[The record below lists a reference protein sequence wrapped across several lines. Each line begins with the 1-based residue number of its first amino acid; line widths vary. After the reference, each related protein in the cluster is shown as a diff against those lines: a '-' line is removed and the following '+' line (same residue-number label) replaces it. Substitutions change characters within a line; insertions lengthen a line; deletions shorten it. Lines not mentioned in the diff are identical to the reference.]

1 VTDDLRV
8 EQRLVLRDPFAESP
22 GCPGRTASP
31 IIRVMKRY
39 GIAEEQLAHVT
50 CYRTVGPITV
60 NGDLEKPAWRRL
72 ARSGRFV
79 DMVSG
84 APALYDTRVACQW
97 DDERF
102 YVAYWVEEP
111 QVSATLR
118 ERDSFIWNDNDVE
131 LFVAG
136 DDCYYE
142 LELNAFG
149 TVYEAFFVWQ
159 DALRRGSRFDRPE
172 LDVYARDVDLL
183 GGFQDASRW
192 GKHPRGRRFAFLDY
206 DLDGLRTAVSV
217 DGRIND
223 PSTTDRGWTV
233 ELALPWASLAALF
246 DGRTLPPREGETLR
260 CDFSRFEALRVHGK
274 ALPENPGWSLNPHGV
289 YDSHIPESFSV
300 VHFTTRS
307 APDGGESYSRLTR

>member
-1 VTDDLRV
+1 MPLIGGG
-8 EQRLVLRDPFAESP
+8 QYPL
-22 GCPGRTASP
+22 GRSSS
-31 IIRVMKRY
+31 IIPVVKSY
-39 GIAEEQLAHVT
+39 GVAADQLAHVT
-50 CYRTVGPITV
+50 CYRAAGPIAV
-60 NGDLEKPAWRRL
+60 DGDLDKPAWRGVP
-72 ARSGRFV
+72 RSSRFV

-102 YVAYWVEEP
+102 YVAYWAEEP

-118 ERDSFIWNDNDVE
+118 ERDSFIWNDNDLE

-159 DALRRGSRFDRPE
+159 DALARGGRFDRPE
-172 LDVYARDVDLL
+172 LDLHGRDVDLL

-192 GKHPRGRRFAFLDY
+192 GKHPRGRRFAFLDF
-206 DLDGLRTAVSV
+206 DLAGLQTAVRV

-223 PSTTDRGWTV
+223 PSTTDRGWTA
-233 ELALPWASLAALF
+233 ELALPWASLAFLF
-246 DGRTLPPREGETLR
+246 NGRTLPPREGETLR

-300 VHFTTRS
+300 VHFTAQL
-307 APDGGESYSRLTR
+307 AP